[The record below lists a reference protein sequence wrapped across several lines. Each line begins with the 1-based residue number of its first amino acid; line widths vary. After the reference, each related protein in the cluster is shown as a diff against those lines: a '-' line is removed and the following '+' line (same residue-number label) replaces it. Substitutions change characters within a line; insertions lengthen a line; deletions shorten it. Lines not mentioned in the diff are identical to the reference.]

1 MHPTTQRTPIL
12 VTGAHRTGTTWVGK
26 MLAAGGQAAYISEPL
41 NLWHRPGVL
50 SAPVSNWYTYICAE
64 NEGHYLPAFH
74 QLLAYRYHTL
84 DEVRS
89 IKSRKDAM
97 RMGRDWQI
105 FFLGRLRGKRP
116 LIKDPFAV
124 FSAPWFAARLG
135 CRVVVTVRHPAAF
148 VSSLKRL
155 DWPFDFQDLLSQPFL
170 MRDLLEPYHLEMKSS
185 APGDVIGQG
194 SLLWKMIYQTMSGFC
209 EQHPGFI
216 LVRHEDYS
224 RTALESF
231 RSLYAMLGLQFT
243 PSAEKEILHSSS
255 SENPAE
261 LAKSSVHAYK
271 LDSRAG
277 LERWKR
283 RLSRE
288 EIDRIAS
295 LTGEVA
301 ARYYPEVDW
310 G

>member
-1 MHPTTQRTPIL
+1 
-12 VTGAHRTGTTWVGK
+12 

-64 NEGHYLPAFH
+64 NEELYLPAFH
-74 QLLAYRYHTL
+74 QLFVYRYHTL
-84 DEVRS
+84 DEIRS

-97 RMGRDWQI
+97 RMGRDRWI
-105 FFLGRLRGKRP
+105 FFQGRLRSKRP
-116 LIKDPFAV
+116 LLKDPFAV
-124 FSAPWFAARLG
+124 FSAPWFATQLG

-148 VSSLKRL
+148 TSSLKRL
-155 DWPFDFQDLLSQPFL
+155 DWTFEFNDLLSQPLL
-170 MRDLLEPYHLEMKSS
+170 MRDLLEPYRDEMKSI
-185 APGDVIGQG
+185 APDDVIGQG
-194 SLLWKMIYQTMSGFC
+194 SLLWKMIYQTMSDFC

-216 LVRHEDYS
+216 LVRHEDCS
-224 RTALESF
+224 RTPLESF
-231 RSLYAMLGLQFT
+231 RTLYAMLGLQFT
-243 PSAEKEILHSSS
+243 PSAEKEILRSSS
-255 SENPAE
+255 AENSPE
-261 LAKSSVHAYK
+261 LSKSSVHAYK

-283 RLSRE
+283 HLSRE

-295 LTGEVA
+295 LTGKVA
-301 ARYYPEVDW
+301 ARYYPEVGW